1 MQVKQKLDLL
11 RKHFSKEELDKLV
24 VLESFMRVQN
34 HNQLL
39 VAMQLAQE
47 MQSLSSLEPEASE
60 LLADSN

>member
-47 MQSLSSLEPEASE
+47 MQSLSALDPDSSE